1 MKKEYLESLFE
12 DVKEKFDLVME
23 GQQGLHREIKEMRQ
37 EMNDRFELV
46 DFKIETLN
54 KKIDNVEVTLN
65 KKIDNVEVTLNKK
78 IDSVDAKLSN
88 KIDGVEKSLKDK
100 IVRVEKKVDRVAA
113 DLTAHRADTES
124 HGKGYK
130 ASDS

>member
-23 GQQGLHREIKEMRQ
+23 GQQGLHREIKDMRQ

-65 KKIDNVEVTLNKK
+65 KKID
-78 IDSVDAKLSN
+78 SVDARLSN

-100 IVRVEKKVDRVAA
+100 IDRVEKKVDRVAA